1 MSLYWSIRNKGCGT
15 RYRTATFSFLTPVS
29 PGIYSANSSYASSP
43 TVTNVTG
50 VLLRAGFY
58 EPGPHSRSRLL
69 TCARARILFI
79 RFLYAIL
86 VMPFVNTEAVVKI
99 ATLRV
104 SGLSLTRIPTMLN
117 DTPRVSKYFPMQ
129 PASPSELSLH
139 FFSRSVCL
147 LYTTRAPLTHSHG
160 FRSFYI

>member
-1 MSLYWSIRNKGCGT
+1 MALNIGRQPLAFLLPFLGNIFCQFFICFLAHRYQ
-15 RYRTATFSFLTPVS
+15 RYRRPFTLDFTSQIRTRDLACLLVC
-29 PGIYSANSSYASSP
+29 AS
-43 TVTNVTG
+43 
-50 VLLRAGFY
+50 
-58 EPGPHSRSRLL
+58 
-69 TCARARILFI
+69 ARARILFI

-147 LYTTRAPLTHSHG
+147 LFTTRVPLTHSHG
-160 FRSFYI
+160 FRSFSI